1 MSENKVK
8 AYDES
13 YMDELEITTADD
25 LYKNENEGFVFI
37 SYCSKNKETVFRDVV
52 IPMQKEYGLR
62 VYADKA
68 FDYKNDEW
76 VNQMQENLAASQA
89 VLIFVSNEY
98 VCSYA
103 CFLEVLTAVQED
115 IPILPIY
122 IDENPIAGDSEK
134 VLSISNN
141 TRGAFEDIANQL
153 NIKLLLE
160 NKIGTPSKELLNVM
174 AGYLK
179 LKNPI
184 QNNKLKEKLLSQ
196 KFTGM
201 LKELAPIKHSINKSR
216 DALISCINDTIKS
229 KNCPVFSELS
239 VNENKTK
246 DSKAVKANDTV
257 SVKTAVTKKPIQE
270 KEEAS
275 TDVKTDIIEKAESAD
290 AVKKGNE
297 IYSVC
302 GKEFTGNQSKMM
314 TDVMKYIIEK
324 HFDMLDILE
333 QKLTSVSKKSIS
345 ELKKAGVNYF
355 NTGSEFTYQGQIYSV
370 GTSYDHSAKMSQIR
384 NAIMLTGEN
393 PSDFVVDGLFNEQQL
408 EKAMLCYNNV
418 NNSDSSKEV
427 AAIARKQGDEVNRIG
442 NQEFTGNQSQVLT
455 DAMKKQ
461 FEMARLLNNNVNNPD
476 SSENVATIA
485 RKQGDEVYRIGNQE
499 FTGNQSKMMTD
510 AMKFII
516 ERHFDMLDI
525 LEQKLTSVS
534 KKPISELK
542 KAGVNYFNTGS
553 EFTYQGQ
560 IYSVGTSYD
569 RSAKMSQI
577 RNAILLTAEEPQK
590 FDINGLFNEEQFEE
604 AEMRYYEVFSEG
616 AEE

>member
-8 AYDES
+8 TYDES
-13 YMDELEITTADD
+13 YMDELKITTADD

-37 SYCSKNKETVFRDVV
+37 SYCSKNKETVFRDIV

-141 TRGAFEDIANQL
+141 TRGAFEDIAKQL
-153 NIKLLLE
+153 DINLE
-160 NKIGTPSKELLNVM
+160 LGKKGGSPSKETLNAM

-179 LKNPI
+179 LKKSI
-184 QNNKLKEKLLSQ
+184 QNNKLNEKLLSQ
-196 KFTGM
+196 RFAGM

-239 VNENKTK
+239 VKESKTK
-246 DSKAVKANDTV
+246 ESKAVKATDTV
-257 SVKTAVTKKPIQE
+257 NVKTAVTKKPIQE

-290 AVKKGNE
+290 AVKKGDE
-297 IYSVC
+297 IYYVC

-324 HFDMLDILE
+324 HFDMFDLLA
-333 QKLTSVSKKSIS
+333 QNLTSVGEGPIDK
-345 ELKKAGVNYF
+345 LKKDFTYF
-355 NTGSEFTYQGQIYSV
+355 NSGRQFSYNGKIYSV
-370 GTSYDHSAKMSQIR
+370 GTAYDRSTKMRQIR

-393 PSDFVVDGLFNEQQL
+393 PSDFVVDGLFNEKQL
-408 EKAMLCYNNV
+408 EKAILCYNNA
-418 NNSDSSKEV
+418 S
-427 AAIARKQGDEVNRIG
+427 
-442 NQEFTGNQSQVLT
+442 
-455 DAMKKQ
+455 
-461 FEMARLLNNNVNNPD
+461 NPD
-476 SSENVATIA
+476 SSKKVAAIT
-485 RKQGDEVYRIGNQE
+485 RKQGDEVYKIGDKQL
-499 FTGNQSKMMTD
+499 TGNQSKMMTD
-510 AMKFII
+510 VMKYII
-516 ERHFDMLDI
+516 ENHFDKLDM

-534 KKPISELK
+534 KKAISELK
-542 KAGVNYFNTGS
+542 KQGVNYFNSGS

-577 RNAILLTAEEPQK
+577 RNAIMLTGEDPHK
-590 FDINGLFNEEQFEE
+590 FDINGLFNEKQFEE
-604 AEMRYYEVFSEG
+604 AEQRYFELLSKT

>member
-13 YMDELEITTADD
+13 YMDELKITTADD
-25 LYKNENEGFVFI
+25 LGKNENEGYVFI

-76 VNQMQENLAASQA
+76 VNQMQENLSASQA

-122 IDENPIAGDSEK
+122 IDENPMAGDSEK

-174 AGYLK
+174 ASYLK

-229 KNCPVFSELS
+229 KNCPVFSELPVKES
-239 VNENKTK
+239 KTK
-246 DSKAVKANDTV
+246 ESKAVKATDTV
-257 SVKTAVTKKPIQE
+257 NVKTAVTKKPIQE
-270 KEEAS
+270 KEETS
-275 TDVKTDIIEKAESAD
+275 TDVKADIIEKTESAD
-290 AVKKGNE
+290 AVKKGDE
-297 IYSVC
+297 VYYVC

-324 HFDMLDILE
+324 HFDMFDLLA
-333 QKLTSVSKKSIS
+333 QNLTSVGEGAIDK
-345 ELKKAGVNYF
+345 LKKDFTYF
-355 NTGSEFTYQGQIYSV
+355 NSGRQFSYNGKIYSV
-370 GTSYDHSAKMSQIR
+370 GTAYDRSTKMRQIR

-393 PSDFVVDGLFNEQQL
+393 PNDFVVDGLFNEKQL
-408 EKAMLCYNNV
+408 EKAILCYNNA
-418 NNSDSSKEV
+418 S
-427 AAIARKQGDEVNRIG
+427 
-442 NQEFTGNQSQVLT
+442 
-455 DAMKKQ
+455 
-461 FEMARLLNNNVNNPD
+461 NPD
-476 SSENVATIA
+476 SSKKVAAIT
-485 RKQGDEVYRIGNQE
+485 RKQGDEVYKIGDKQL
-499 FTGNQSKMMTD
+499 TGNQSKMMTD
-510 AMKFII
+510 VMKYII
-516 ERHFDMLDI
+516 ENHFDKLDM

-534 KKPISELK
+534 KKAISELK
-542 KAGVNYFNTGS
+542 KEGVNYFNSGS
-553 EFTYQGQ
+553 DFTYQGQ

-577 RNAILLTAEEPQK
+577 RNAIMLTGEDPHK
-590 FDINGLFNEEQFEE
+590 FDINGLFNEKQFEE
-604 AEMRYYEVFSEG
+604 AEQRYFELLNKT